1 MTTEREL
8 LELADRLEEVGRLW
22 EDLGAE
28 KLRSLHAQVE
38 ELNRLLSFERMARE
52 SAVAD
57 ERERCEVACEEVA
70 RKYQMEHNASAENIA
85 DECVSAIRAR
95 SDQ

>member
-8 LELADRLEEVGRLW
+8 LALAERLEEVGRLW
-22 EDLGAE
+22 EDQAAE

-38 ELNRLLSFERMARE
+38 ELNRSLSFERMARE

-70 RKYQMEHNASAENIA
+70 RKYQQMHHASAESIA
-85 DECVSAIRAR
+85 DECIATIRAR